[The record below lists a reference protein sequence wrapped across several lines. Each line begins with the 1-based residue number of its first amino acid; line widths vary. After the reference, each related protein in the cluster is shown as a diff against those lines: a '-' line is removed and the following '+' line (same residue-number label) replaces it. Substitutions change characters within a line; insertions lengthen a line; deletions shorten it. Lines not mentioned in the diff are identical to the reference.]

1 MSCVMFVLGWSGRRD
16 AWRIPYRLLVGDENW
31 HVYDER
37 IYAQHAEYVRT
48 SNPICQSLVD
58 RAALEAAAIAK
69 ATKSSNEVS
78 WWRRKPTNLALVEHQ
93 MRTADS
99 STPLQPLSAF
109 SAASASPGFGIRWG
123 WGNSK
128 RVSPQA
134 TCELVA
140 SLEASGGVLLMH
152 AGKISPSPSVKCKA
166 VEREVS
172 ASMTEAF
179 EAITPTLGE
188 GSKRSAC
195 GSDTRSVPR
204 VSRCD

>member
-1 MSCVMFVLGWSGRRD
+1 MSCIMFVLGWSGRRD
-16 AWRIPYRLLVGDENW
+16 AWRIPYRLLIGDENW

-58 RAALEAAAIAK
+58 RAALEAAAIAN
-69 ATKSSNEVS
+69 ATKPSNEES
-78 WWRRKPTNLALVEHQ
+78 WWRRKPTNHALVEHQ
-93 MRTADS
+93 LRTANS
-99 STPLQPLSAF
+99 LSPLQP
-109 SAASASPGFGIRWG
+109 ASPFLPASTSPGFGFRWG
-123 WGNSK
+123 WGGPK

-140 SLEASGGVLLMH
+140 LSEASGGGLLMH
-152 AGKISPSPSVKCKA
+152 AGKISPSPSAKCRA

-172 ASMTEAF
+172 ASMSEAF

-188 GSKRSAC
+188 GSKRSGC
-195 GSDTRSVPR
+195 GSDTRSIPR